1 MLKIENIDKKF
12 KGFHLQQINL
22 EVEQGEYFM
31 LLGKSGSGKS
41 LILEILAGMQKPDS
55 GKVVLRNK
63 EITHLD
69 IRKRNIGLL
78 FQDNAIF
85 SHLSVFDNIA
95 YPLRSKGF
103 SKKEINRKANQL
115 AKDFD
120 IGHLTKRKT
129 TNLSGG
135 ETQRVALARTLAMK
149 PDLLLLDEP
158 LTSLD
163 VQLRQGIRKLLRK
176 INRQGQTII
185 HVTHDHEEAILLA
198 DRVAV
203 INQGKIIQSGTTEDV
218 FHYPKNEFVANFTGI
233 KNFFMTSFKPDNSQ
247 GVYLAEIKPGLSF
260 KILQKP
266 HNTLGSVILRC
277 QDIILSKNKAETTA
291 VNNFQGTIMEILPAL
306 NGFELLVDIG
316 IRLSVLIS
324 RESLQKLNL
333 EEGMHIWVS
342 FKASAVRVLG

>member
-1 MLKIENIDKKF
+1 MLKIEQIEKKF
-12 KGFHLQQINL
+12 SGFHLQQINL

-41 LILEILAGMQKPDS
+41 LILEILAGMQEPDS

-63 EITHLD
+63 EITHMD

-85 SHLSVFDNIA
+85 PHLSVFDNIA
-95 YPLRSKGF
+95 YPLRSKGL
-103 SKKEINRKANQL
+103 SKKDIQRRVHQL
-115 AKDFD
+115 AEDFE
-120 IGHLTKRKT
+120 ILHLVNRKT
-129 TNLSGG
+129 THLSGG
-135 ETQRVALARTLAMK
+135 ETQRVALSRTLAMK

-203 INQGKIIQSGTTEDV
+203 INQGRIIQSGPTTEV
-218 FHYPKNEFVANFTGI
+218 FHHPKNEFVANFTGI
-233 KNFFMTSFKPDNSQ
+233 RNFFRASFIKKNADGTYLAKINGGISFK
-247 GVYLAEIKPGLSF
+247 V
-260 KILQKP
+260 LQYPKSKE
-266 HNTLGSVILRC
+266 GSVIIRC
-277 QDIILSKNKAETTA
+277 QDIILSKQKAETTA
-291 VNNFQGTIMEILPAL
+291 INNFQGSIREILPAIH
-306 NGFELLVDIG
+306 GFEILVDIG
-316 IRLSVLIS
+316 VRLSVLIS
-324 RESLQKLNL
+324 QESLQKLRL
-333 EEGMHIWVS
+333 EEGMRIWAS